1 MRTSVFLICE
11 VLGRQYRSGVIDLD
25 TLFSVCSINISQLW
39 VKFKP
44 VIEEY
49 RKRDVYSKIE
59 FGNFE
64 YLAVELAKLLEK
76 RDPNYANAPP
86 YLRLP
91 IK

>member
-1 MRTSVFLICE
+1 MDVFRDRPARAI
-11 VLGRQYRSGVIDLD
+11 
-25 TLFSVCSINISQLW
+25 
-39 VKFKP
+39 
-44 VIEEY
+44 IEEY

-59 FGNFE
+59 FENFE

-76 RDPNYANAPP
+76 RDPHYANAPP